1 MPRFLVHHR
10 HAAHECG
17 VAFAA
22 FRGHESPLRHR
33 PAVSSCASGD
43 HGIWWTVEAAS
54 EADALALLP
63 FFVAERST
71 AVAVTEVQIP

>member
-10 HAAHECG
+10 HAAAECG

-22 FRGHESPLRHR
+22 FKGHDSSLRHL
-33 PAVSSCASGD
+33 PALASCTAGD
-43 HGIWWTVEAAS
+43 HAIWWTVEAAS
-54 EADALALLP
+54 AADALALLP

>member
-10 HAAHECG
+10 HTAGECG
-17 VAFAA
+17 IAFSA
-22 FRGHESPLRHR
+22 FRGHESLLRHR
-33 PAVSSCASGD
+33 PALASCATGD
-43 HGIWWTVEAAS
+43 HAIWWTVEAAS
-54 EADALALLP
+54 ELDALALLP

>member
-10 HAAHECG
+10 HAAAECG

-22 FRGHESPLRHR
+22 FKGHDSSLRHR
-33 PAVSSCASGD
+33 PALASCAVGD
-43 HGIWWTVEAAS
+43 HAIWWTVEAVSAV
-54 EADALALLP
+54 DALALLP

-71 AVAVTEVQIP
+71 AVAVREVQIP